1 MLKTLMIGA
10 GGISRHHC
18 IALSKIKDVALDGIY
33 DIDKQS
39 AARLAA
45 EFGTRALEDLDAA
58 IRGVDMVHLLT
69 PPSVRVAYA
78 ALAMKH
84 GKHVFA
90 EKPVAMSLA
99 DALAMEALA
108 RETKV
113 KYMVGFTQRFRKGY
127 QIMKETFASGALGDP
142 VQFICVRIGPGPG
155 FDGNLSASWRTNPNL
170 VCGMSIESLSHD
182 IDFITSILGN
192 VSDVQAAVTGTIAA
206 LPAFDNNISSVMRLR
221 RGGFATIAASW
232 GSAVAYNCKTL
243 VGTKGTMTLYGDA
256 IWDFSTAKAAFAD
269 GTQWQQPVDDIFLDG
284 KAYLAENEYF
294 VSCIQSDRQPECDAK
309 AGREALEVSLAI
321 LASSREKRV
330 VNL

>member
-1 MLKTLMIGA
+1 MIGA

-18 IALSKIKDVALDGIY
+18 IALSKIKGVVLDGVY
-33 DIDKQS
+33 DIDSQS
-39 AARLAA
+39 AQRLAA
-45 EFGTRALEDLDAA
+45 EFGTRAVNDLEAA

-78 ALAMKH
+78 TLAMKH
-84 GKHVFA
+84 GKHIFA

-99 DALAMEALA
+99 DALTMERLA
-108 RETKV
+108 QETKI

-127 QIMKETFASGALGDP
+127 QLMKDTFKSGALGEP

-155 FDGNLSASWRTNPNL
+155 FDGNLSASWRTNPDL

-192 VSDVQAAVTGTIAA
+192 AADVQAAVTGTIAA
-206 LPAFDNNISSVMRLR
+206 LPSFDNNIASVLRLKN
-221 RGGFATIAASW
+221 GGFATIAASW

-243 VGTKGTMTLYGDA
+243 VGTKGTLTLYGDA
-256 IWDFSTAKAAFAD
+256 IWDFSTAKAAFVD
-269 GTQWQQPVDDIFLDG
+269 GTQWQQPIDDIFLDG

-294 VSCIQSDRQPECDAK
+294 VSCVREDRQPECDAK
-309 AGREALEVSLAI
+309 AGREALEVSLAM
-321 LASSREKRV
+321 LASSRDKRLV
-330 VNL
+330 TL